1 MPPMSGPGPGWVSN
15 TADASST
22 GGGDTHEDSL
32 LCIRD
37 ERSFRVKLP
46 ATGELVIGRGPDAG
60 CSIEDSLVSRAHA
73 QILVGPDGL
82 RISDLG
88 SRHGTLVNGD
98 KITEPRGLRGGDV
111 ITIGNT
117 VFVVRRMSASRAK
130 HMLEASAFVTRLG
143 EELARCTEFER
154 ELSIMCIRAMDGNVA
169 PLVPAIAQKLRSMDT
184 YAVIGRRHVGVLCP
198 ELDIDEGV
206 AMALRLLDAAPGD
219 VVIGVAT
226 APYDGIDADALL
238 ASTRVAC
245 EAKAHQSIVRAS
257 EAAKVLTAGAHR
269 IVIGDSAM
277 ANLYDLAKRIA
288 RSSIPVLVRGETG
301 VGKELAAAMVHA
313 ASPRANKPFIS
324 VNCAAIPDTLA
335 ESELFGHL
343 KGSFSGAVANKVG
356 YIEASDGGTLFLD
369 EIGEL
374 SLSLQ
379 AKLLR
384 VLETSEVARVGEVS
398 PKKLDLRIVAA
409 TNRDLQREVEEG
421 KFRSD
426 LYFRLGAAR
435 LEIPP
440 LSDRPGDLAL
450 LANAFLREAC
460 AKLKRPTLEL
470 SISAAIALYRHT
482 WPGNIRELRHVVEYA
497 SAAVPDSGSTIEL
510 WHLPEALAAA
520 ARRER
525 DHVHQISP
533 SKSTHLAQSAPLA
546 VPAGAFRPIADEV
559 RELERSR
566 MIASLRATD
575 GVQNR
580 AAELIEMPL
589 RTFVTKLKRY
599 GITPDEWS

>member
-1 MPPMSGPGPGWVSN
+1 
-15 TADASST
+15 
-22 GGGDTHEDSL
+22 
-32 LCIRD
+32 
-37 ERSFRVKLP
+37 
-46 ATGELVIGRGPDAG
+46 
-60 CSIEDSLVSRAHA
+60 VSRAHA
-73 QILVGPDGL
+73 QILVGPEGL
-82 RISDLG
+82 RVADLG

-98 KITEPRGLRGGDV
+98 KITEPRTLRGGDV

-117 VFVVRRMSASRAK
+117 VFVVRRVSTTRAK
-130 HMLEASAFVTRLG
+130 QMLEASAFVTRLG

-154 ELSIMCIRAMDGNVA
+154 ELTIMCVRATDGNIA
-169 PLVPAIAQKLRSMDT
+169 PLVPAIAQRLRSMDT
-184 YAVIGRRHVGVLCP
+184 HAVIGRRHIGVLCP
-198 ELDIDEGV
+198 ELDADEGV

-219 VVIGVAT
+219 LVIGIAT

-238 ASTRVAC
+238 ASTRAAC
-245 EAKAHQSIVRAS
+245 EVKAHQSIVRSA
-257 EAAKVLTAGAHR
+257 EAAKTLTAGPHK
-269 IVIGDSAM
+269 IVIGDPAM
-277 ANLYDLAKRIA
+277 TNLYDLASRIA

-313 ASPRANKPFIS
+313 ASPRAKGPFIS

-335 ESELFGHL
+335 ESELFGHV

-374 SLSLQ
+374 SLPLQ

-384 VLETSEVARVGEVS
+384 VLETSEVARVGEVT
-398 PKKLDLRIVAA
+398 PKKIDLRIVAA
-409 TNRDLQREVEEG
+409 TNRDLQREIEEG

-450 LANAFLREAC
+450 LSNAFLREAC
-460 AKLKRPTLEL
+460 EKLKRPTLEL
-470 SISAAIALYRHT
+470 SIAAAIALYRHT

-525 DHVHQISP
+525 DHDHQIAP
-533 SKSTHLAQSAPLA
+533 SKSAPHLAQSAPLTI
-546 VPAGAFRPIADEV
+546 PAGAFRPIADEV

-566 MIASLRATD
+566 MIAALRATD

-599 GITPDEWS
+599 AIAPSEWS

>member
-1 MPPMSGPGPGWVSN
+1 MSSPGPGWVSN

-22 GGGDTHEDSL
+22 GGGSSDADSL

-37 ERSFRVKLP
+37 DRSFRVKLP
-46 ATGELVIGRGPDAG
+46 ASGELVIGRGPDAG
-60 CSIEDSLVSRAHA
+60 CSIDDALVSRAHA
-73 QILVGPDGL
+73 QILVGPEGL

-98 KITEPRGLRGGDV
+98 RITEPRTLRGGDV

-117 VFVVRRMSASRAK
+117 VFVVRKASTARAK
-130 HMLEASAFVTRLG
+130 QMLETSAFVTRLT

-154 ELSIMCIRAMDGNVA
+154 EMSLLCVRAVDGELSA
-169 PLVPAIAQKLRSMDT
+169 LVPALVQKLRSMDT
-184 YAVIGRRHVGVLCP
+184 LATIGRRHLGVLLP
-198 ELDIDEGV
+198 ELDADEAV
-206 AMALRLLDAAPGD
+206 AMALRLIDAAPGEIM
-219 VVIGVAT
+219 IGVAT
-226 APYDGIDADALL
+226 APYDGIDPDALM
-238 ASTRVAC
+238 AATRAAC
-245 EAKAHQSIVRAS
+245 EVKAHQSIVRAS
-257 EAAKVLTAGAHR
+257 EAAKVLIAGSHR
-269 IVIGDSAM
+269 IVIGDPAM
-277 ANLYDLAKRIA
+277 ANLYELAKRIA

-335 ESELFGHL
+335 ESELFGHV

-374 SLSLQ
+374 SLPLQ

-384 VLETSEVARVGEVS
+384 VLETGEVARVGEVT
-398 PKKLDLRIVAA
+398 PRKLDLRIVAA
-409 TNRDLQREVEEG
+409 TNRDLQREIEDG

-440 LSDRPGDLAL
+440 LSERPGDLAL
-450 LANAFLREAC
+450 LASSFVHDAC
-460 AKLKRPTLEL
+460 AKLGRPALEL
-470 SISAAIALYRHT
+470 STAAAIALFRHT

-497 SAAVPDSGSTIEL
+497 AAAVPDGGSTIEL

-525 DHVHQISP
+525 DHDHQISP
-533 SKSTHLAQSAPLA
+533 TTSAPHLVQPPPMT

-566 MIASLRATD
+566 MIAALRASQ

-599 GITPDEWS
+599 GITPADWQ

>member
-1 MPPMSGPGPGWVSN
+1 MSFMNGPGWVSN
-15 TADASST
+15 TADAST
-22 GGGDTHEDSL
+22 GVGETTADSL

-37 ERSFRVKLP
+37 DRSFRVKLP
-46 ATGELVIGRGPDAG
+46 ASGELVIGRGPDAG
-60 CSIEDSLVSRAHA
+60 CSIDDALVSRAHA
-73 QILVGPDGL
+73 QILVGPEGL
-82 RISDLG
+82 RVSDLG

-98 KITEPRGLRGGDV
+98 KITEPRTLRGGDV
-111 ITIGNT
+111 ITIGNA
-117 VFVVRRMSASRAK
+117 VFVVRRMSSGRAK
-130 HMLEASAFVTRLG
+130 HMLEASAFVARLG

-154 ELSIMCIRAMDGNVA
+154 ELSVMCIRAVDGEVSA
-169 PLVPAIAQKLRSMDT
+169 LVPVVAQKLRSMDT
-184 YAVIGRRHVGVLCP
+184 LAVIGRRHVGVLLP

-206 AMALRLLDAAPGD
+206 AMAQRLIEAARGD
-219 VVIGVAT
+219 IVVGVAT
-226 APYDGIDADALL
+226 APYDGIDADSLI
-238 ASTRVAC
+238 ASTRAAC
-245 EAKAHQSIVRAS
+245 ETKTNQSVVRVA
-257 EAAKVLTAGAHR
+257 EAAKVLTAGAHK
-269 IVIGDSAM
+269 IVIGDTAM

-288 RSSIPVLVRGETG
+288 RSTIPVLVRGETG

-313 ASPRANKPFIS
+313 ASPRAKGPFIS

-335 ESELFGHL
+335 ESELFGHV

-374 SLSLQ
+374 SLPLQ

-384 VLETSEVARVGEVS
+384 VLESSEVIRVGEVA
-398 PKKLDLRIVAA
+398 PRKIDLRIVAA
-409 TNRDLQREVEEG
+409 TNRDLQREIEEG

-450 LANAFLREAC
+450 LSSAFLREAC
-460 AKLKRPTLEL
+460 EKLQRPPLEL
-470 SISAAIALYRHT
+470 SIASAIALFRHS
-482 WPGNIRELRHVVEYA
+482 WPGNIRELRHVIEYA
-497 SAAVPDSGSTIEL
+497 SAAVPDGGSAIEL

-525 DHVHQISP
+525 DHDQLAP
-533 SKSTHLAQSAPLA
+533 SRSAPNLGQPGA
-546 VPAGAFRPIADEV
+546 SVPAGTFRPIADEV
-559 RELERSR
+559 RELERAR
-566 MIASLRATD
+566 MIAALRATQ

-599 GITPDEWS
+599 GIAPAEWS